1 MSTLKQ
7 LRWGVSDLRIIDNLF
22 ALRSL
27 GTHNFLELNCAAV
40 RTQFLSY
47 KQRQKSLPV
56 GLGEFLGCQLER
68 CAPDS

>member
-7 LRWGVSDLRIIDNLF
+7 LRWGVSDLRIRDSLF
-22 ALRSL
+22 ARRSL
-27 GTHNFLELNCAAV
+27 GTPNFLELTCAAV
-40 RTQFLSY
+40 RAQFLSY

-68 CAPDS
+68 CALDS